1 MRFSQTNLVCGPFRN
16 FYSRSFAIPIR
27 RWFRREISRILPF
40 TRKSAVT
47 ACDFTGCAI
56 PPDVVAS
63 RFIAHGKGTAE
74 WLHIV

>member
-1 MRFSQTNLVCGPFRN
+1 LDCGPFRN
-16 FYSRSFAIPIR
+16 FYSRPFAVPILL
-27 RWFRREISRILPF
+27 WFRREIPRILPF
-40 TRKSAVT
+40 TREPAVT

-74 WLHIV
+74 WLRIV